1 MHTVPH
7 YKRQLSELYSDKF
20 FLLGEI
26 TFTNLS
32 YFSMKL
38 KKNHF
43 VLIYILDSMRKRK
56 ENYIGI
62 ALKTKGKVDW

>member
-1 MHTVPH
+1 MYTVTH

-26 TFTNLS
+26 TFSNLS
-32 YFSMKL
+32 YLSMKL

-43 VLIYILDSMRKRK
+43 VLIYILDSMRKM
-56 ENYIGI
+56 
-62 ALKTKGKVDW
+62 